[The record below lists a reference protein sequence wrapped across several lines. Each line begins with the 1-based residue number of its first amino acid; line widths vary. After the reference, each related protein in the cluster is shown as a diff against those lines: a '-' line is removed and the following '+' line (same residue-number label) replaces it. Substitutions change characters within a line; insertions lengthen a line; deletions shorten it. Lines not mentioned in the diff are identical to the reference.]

1 MGNLI
6 SWSDIHPSIK
16 ADGPFVAVVVID
28 PQRKLCVSEI
38 VELEGD
44 ALEDG
49 IIGAGTA
56 LATAQAAAARVAAG
70 YRQQRE
76 CRGAEPVSIVART
89 PRFRVLHGAAH
100 SA

>member
-16 ADGPFVAVVVID
+16 GDGPLVAVVVID

-38 VELEGD
+38 VELEPD

-49 IIGAGTA
+49 ISGAGTA

-70 YRQQRE
+70 YRQHRE
-76 CRGAEPVSIVART
+76 DASSEPAPT
-89 PRFRVLHGAAH
+89 ATPAPRFRVLHGAAH

>member
-28 PQRKLCVSEI
+28 PQRQLCFSEI
-38 VELEGD
+38 VELEPD

-49 IIGAGTA
+49 ISGAGTA

-70 YRQQRE
+70 YRRHRE
-76 CRGAEPVSIVART
+76 GASAEATPTAMPA